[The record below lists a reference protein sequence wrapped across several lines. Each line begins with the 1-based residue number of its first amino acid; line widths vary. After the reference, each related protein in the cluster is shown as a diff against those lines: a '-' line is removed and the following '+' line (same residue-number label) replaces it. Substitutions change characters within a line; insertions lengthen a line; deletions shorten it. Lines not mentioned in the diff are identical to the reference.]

1 MLDALI
7 NDFIA
12 NGGSITKCPTVY
24 LLPTI
29 NAAPLNTGMADRQEE
44 DRNRWKG
51 SREARKKGAIAAAK
65 ARLQTPQGERQCAK
79 NKAIAQERYAL
90 FRRSYDAGITLKEL
104 SVMNGVSV
112 DRVKKILRATGLSF
126 KKAPQGRKPRVRNPK
141 APPKPL
147 VQFAAD
153 EIVRLYTEEKM
164 TINQIAELK
173 KCSNITVRR
182 ACSLAG
188 VTRIQGKKPYSP
200 IQAAELEARKQQAR
214 QLRSEGK
221 SLAEIGRIMGRC
233 PETIRIYCDDVVAE
247 QRAAKVRR
255 KKK

>member
-1 MLDALI
+1 M
-7 NDFIA
+7 
-12 NGGSITKCPTVY
+12 
-24 LLPTI
+24 
-29 NAAPLNTGMADRQEE
+29 
-44 DRNRWKG
+44 
-51 SREARKKGAIAAAK
+51 
-65 ARLQTPQGERQCAK
+65 QTPQGERQCAK
-79 NKAIAQERYAL
+79 NKAIAQERYAF

-153 EIVRLYTEEKM
+153 EIVRLYTEEKL

-188 VTRIQGKKPYSP
+188 VTRIQGRKPYSP
-200 IQAAELEARKQQAR
+200 IQAQE
-214 QLRSEGK
+214 
-221 SLAEIGRIMGRC
+221 LAERKARALELRATGLSYKAIAEIMGKNH
-233 PETIRIYCDDVVAE
+233 ETIRIYCDDEV
-247 QRAAKVRR
+247 AAKRATKDRR